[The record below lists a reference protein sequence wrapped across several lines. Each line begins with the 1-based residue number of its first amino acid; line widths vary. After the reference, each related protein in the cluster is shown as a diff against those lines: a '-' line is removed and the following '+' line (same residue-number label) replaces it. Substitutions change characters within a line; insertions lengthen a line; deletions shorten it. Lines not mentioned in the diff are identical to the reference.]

1 MQHADQ
7 KYINALLNNDTG
19 LLEELYQRYSG
30 KIKAMVLQNSGTAS
44 DAADIFQE
52 ALLYIYH
59 KAKLKNFVLTCP
71 LDAFLYLVCKN
82 KWVNELN
89 KRKFGRVT
97 IKDLDGYNNINIEE
111 DSFQLAEECRLQQI
125 RKDLF
130 TEKLEELGESCK
142 QLLRLSW
149 SGRSMQEVADIRKVT
164 YGYAR
169 KKKSECMFKLVGL
182 VKQSSKFNN
191 LKG

>member
-7 KYINALLNNDTG
+7 KYINALLDNDTV
-19 LLEELYQRYSG
+19 LLEELYQKYFG
-30 KIKAMVLQNSGTAS
+30 KIKSMVVQNNGTAS

-59 KAKLKNFVLTCP
+59 KAKLKNFILTCP

-97 IKDLDGYNNINIEE
+97 IKDLDGYNNIKIEE
-111 DSFQLAEECRLQQI
+111 DSFQLAEECKLQQI

-130 TEKLEELGESCK
+130 TEKLEELGETCK

-149 SGRSMQEVADIRKVT
+149 SGRSMQEVADILKVT

-182 VKQSSKFNN
+182 VKQSKKFKD
-191 LKG
+191 LKR